1 MATVFVF
8 AYDYWL
14 LLAILAMAVLYSSVG
29 HGGASGYL
37 AAMALWGLAP
47 ETMRPAALLMNII
60 VTCWLL
66 YRFKPYQMMPY
77 RLFWPLVLAS
87 APMAFV
93 GGMVTI
99 DALAYRLLVGSLL
112 LFAASRM
119 LVVTNVARH
128 IQPPPLW
135 LILLVGACLGF
146 VSGLT
151 GIGGGVFLSPIVL
164 IFGWCTMRQSAA
176 VAAGFILLNSLGG
189 LSGYLVS
196 DQSWPVGTGWL
207 LIAAFIGC
215 LAGAELASNRAS
227 SIALQKLLALVLAI
241 ASIKMIYTAL
251 V

>member
-1 MATVFVF
+1 
-8 AYDYWL
+8 
-14 LLAILAMAVLYSSVG
+14 
-29 HGGASGYL
+29 
-37 AAMALWGLAP
+37 
-47 ETMRPAALLMNII
+47 
-60 VTCWLL
+60 
-66 YRFKPYQMMPY
+66 
-77 RLFWPLVLAS
+77 
-87 APMAFV
+87 MAFV

-99 DALAYRLLVGSLL
+99 DALAYQLLVGSLL

-119 LVVTNVARH
+119 LVVTNVARD
-128 IQPPPLW
+128 IQTPPLW
-135 LILLVGACLGF
+135 LICLVGACLGF
-146 VSGLT
+146 ISGLT

-196 DQSWPVGTGWL
+196 DQSWPMGTGWL

-215 LAGAELASNRAS
+215 LAGAELASHRAS
-227 SIALQKLLALVLAI
+227 SITLQKLLALVLAI